1 MSSSL
6 PIPSPSQ
13 LLSLVPRGLA
23 AAEQA
28 IGLVPRV
35 VTLLTRV
42 EEVVTQA
49 EQSVLRIDQVQRDA
63 AEVVVGSAA
72 VVVDAATVSRRV
84 SDLLDAFEPALVKLQ
99 PVLDRLARSTDPDE
113 VAAVVTLINL
123 LPEIIGSVRTDILP
137 ILNTMNTVAPDLRDL
152 LDVSKELNEI
162 LGAVPGLGR
171 MKRKIE
177 ERQELED
184 ADRGEMQVDPN
195 A

>member
-1 MSSSL
+1 MPPSL
-6 PIPSPSQ
+6 PIPSPSE

-23 AAEQA
+23 AVEQA

-35 VTLLTRV
+35 LTLLTRV

-49 EQSVLRIDQVQRDA
+49 EQSVQRIDQVQRDA
-63 AEVVVGSAA
+63 ADVVVGSAA

-84 SDLLDAFEPALVKLQ
+84 SDLLDAFEPALLKLQ

-113 VAAVVTLINL
+113 VAAVVTLVNL
-123 LPEIIGSVRTDILP
+123 LPEIVSSVRTDILP
-137 ILNTMNTVAPDLRDL
+137 ILNTMNTVAPDLSDL

-177 ERQELED
+177 ERQELEE
-184 ADRGEMQVDPN
+184 ADRGETQNDAN